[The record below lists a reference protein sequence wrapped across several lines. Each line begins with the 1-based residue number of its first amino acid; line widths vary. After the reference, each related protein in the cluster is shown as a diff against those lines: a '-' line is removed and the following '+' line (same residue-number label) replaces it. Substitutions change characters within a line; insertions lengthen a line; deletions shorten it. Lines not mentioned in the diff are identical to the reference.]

1 MQNKGDTA
9 VDSSSSGAITHR
21 LVSKD
26 TKIPC
31 SARGK
36 PTRPGSLAIAPLDR
50 TDGPSTYAD
59 ETKLKSEGEAIF
71 NPIIILS
78 DESEL
83 EIPPVNPDSTSR
95 SSSKGEDESSSRK
108 RSKRVREDDSEAEE
122 ATFRAK

>member
-36 PTRPGSLAIAPLDR
+36 PTRPGPSAIAPLDR
-50 TDGPSTYAD
+50 ADGLSTYAD
-59 ETKLKSEGEAIF
+59 EAELRSEGESIF
-71 NPIIILS
+71 NSIIILS
-78 DESEL
+78 DELEL
-83 EIPPVNPDSTSR
+83 EIPPVNPDFASC
-95 SSSKGEDESSSRK
+95 SSSKGEDEPPSRK